1 MDETTTE
8 AVQTRILIIDDDPLV
23 RLLACQAAEALGF
36 EAQEA
41 VDGREGLAMIESR
54 RPDLVLLDVDM
65 PVLNGFQTCAAIRER
80 GHEIPVLIAT
90 GLTDSETIDRAFEV
104 GATDFINKPLDW
116 HVLQHRIRFLLR
128 ASRAF
133 EELRSTLSDLQD
145 SQNRL
150 ATARRLGSI
159 GSWEWAPG
167 EAEMIWSEE
176 LYRMLEMEPSVG
188 ASSLDGFLAA
198 IHPEDRP
205 IIEKSLRKAAAEA
218 TAWSLDHRILT
229 LSGETRIVHQQVEV
243 RCGAQGAAECVSG
256 TIQDITDRRRA
267 EEQIRQLAHY
277 DALTSLPNRRSLEK
291 YLGRVLERARRCSE
305 TTALLFLDLD
315 RFKRINDTMGHVSG
329 DDLLK
334 AVAQRL
340 LEMVRTTDY
349 VGRPNEIVAPVSRLG
364 GDEFAVVLNQIA
376 SANEAS
382 QAAGRLLEAL
392 SQPFHLSG
400 QEVVMGACIG
410 IALFPND
417 AQDANSLLRSA
428 DSALHQAKAAGGT
441 TYSFFSES
449 MNERATRKLQLETG
463 LRRGI
468 DLDELFLQ
476 YQPLK
481 HVQTGRIMGVEA
493 LVRWQS
499 PEFGLLPP
507 MEFIPLAEETGL
519 IEALGAWV
527 LNAACAQLRSWEEQG
542 LTLLRVS
549 VNISSEQFRMPGI
562 ARMVEATLQGNG
574 LDPSRLEL
582 EITES
587 AIIGEEPSVIEA
599 VHSLKELGVDLAL
612 DDFGTGY
619 SSLTHLIRF
628 PIDRIKIDR
637 SFVSRI
643 GNDPQSDAIVAA
655 LVGMAHRLG
664 LSVTGEGVETEAQER
679 FLLAEDCDILQGFL
693 IGRPSGANDIA
704 ALASSLGR

>member
-1 MDETTTE
+1 MDETTTK

-23 RLLACQAAEALGF
+23 RLLARQAAEALGF
-36 EAQEA
+36 EAEEA
-41 VDGREGLAMIESR
+41 VDGREGLAMIDSK

-116 HVLQHRIRFLLR
+116 HVLRHRIRFLLK

-159 GSWEWAPG
+159 GSWEWTPG

-176 LYRMLEMEPSVG
+176 FYQMLEMEPTVG
-188 ASSLDGFLAA
+188 ASSLDDFLAV
-198 IHPEDRP
+198 IHPEDRA

-243 RCGAQGAAECVSG
+243 RCGAQGAVESVLG

-291 YLGRVLERARRCSE
+291 YLERVLERARRRSE

-329 DDLLK
+329 DNLLK

-340 LEMVRTTDY
+340 LETVRTTDY

-382 QAAGRLLEAL
+382 QAASRLLEVL

-428 DSALHQAKAAGGT
+428 DSAVHQAQAAGGT

-449 MNERATRKLQLETG
+449 MNERATRKLQLEAG
-463 LRRGI
+463 LRRAI
-468 DLDELFLQ
+468 ERDELFLH

-481 HVQTGRIMGVEA
+481 HVRTGRITGVEA

-519 IEALGAWV
+519 IEPLGAWV

-542 LTLLRVS
+542 LALLRVA
-549 VNISSEQFRMPGI
+549 VNISSQQFRMPGI
-562 ARMVEATLQGNG
+562 TRMVEDTLERNG

-587 AIIGEEPSVIEA
+587 AIIGEEPGVIEA

-664 LSVTGEGVETEAQER
+664 LSVTGEGVETEEQER
-679 FLLAEDCDILQGFL
+679 FLLAEECDILQGFL
-693 IGRPSGANDIA
+693 IGRPSEAGKVA
-704 ALASSLGR
+704 ALARSLGR